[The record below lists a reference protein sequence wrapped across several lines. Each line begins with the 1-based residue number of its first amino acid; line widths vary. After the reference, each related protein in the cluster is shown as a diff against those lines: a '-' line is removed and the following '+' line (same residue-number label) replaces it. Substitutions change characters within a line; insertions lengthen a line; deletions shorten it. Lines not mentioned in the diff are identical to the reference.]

1 MKRIPLPLWITIAV
15 LSGLLL
21 SSVVAQPG
29 AYNIS
34 AWIVAGGGGGS
45 TGGAY
50 GLDGTIGQAAAG
62 PIAGGSYTLESG
74 YWAFEDA
81 QVIEERRGF
90 VYLPMVSRPIP
101 VPTRTP
107 TRTPSVPPTRT
118 PTSTP
123 EVSLPCNDQEPNE
136 GEEFAA
142 PLRDI
147 GQACRGSFVN
157 PSDDVDDWYEVNLD
171 AGRTITVDL
180 SSIPAG
186 DNYDVYLYIRGN
198 QGTPVQL
205 SANPGSANEHFTY
218 PVPTTS
224 RYYVRVYD
232 KSPTTASAKTY
243 ILKVNIS

>member
-34 AWIVAGGGGGS
+34 AWVVAGGGGGS

-50 GLDGTIGQAAAG
+50 GLDGTIGQSAAG
-62 PIAGGSYTLESG
+62 RITGGSYTLDSG

-90 VYLPMVSRPIP
+90 VYLPMVGRSIP

-136 GEEFAA
+136 GEALAAVSAAGGEFGGREAA
-142 PLRDI
+142 RPSNSHPIRRD
-147 GQACRGSFVN
+147 QSARFVV
-157 PSDDVDDWYEVNLD
+157 S
-171 AGRTITVDL
+171 
-180 SSIPAG
+180 
-186 DNYDVYLYIRGN
+186 
-198 QGTPVQL
+198 
-205 SANPGSANEHFTY
+205 
-218 PVPTTS
+218 
-224 RYYVRVYD
+224 
-232 KSPTTASAKTY
+232 
-243 ILKVNIS
+243 

>member
-34 AWIVAGGGGGS
+34 AWVVAGGGGGS

-50 GLDGTIGQAAAG
+50 GLDGTIGQSAAG
-62 PIAGGSYTLESG
+62 PISGGTYTLESG
-74 YWAFEDA
+74 YWALDDSRSA
-81 QVIEERRGF
+81 GPSLP

-107 TRTPSVPPTRT
+107 TRTPSVTPTRT
-118 PTSTP
+118 PTRTP
-123 EVSLPCNDQEPNE
+123 DVSLLCNDQEPNE
-136 GEEFAA
+136 GEDLAA

-198 QGTPVQL
+198 QGTPVKL
-205 SANPGSANEHFTY
+205 SVNPGSANELFTY

-232 KSPTTASAKTY
+232 KTPATASAKTY